1 MGTTHKN
8 HQSGTDQMSP
18 AEIYSWRILLEKEDE
33 SVWSTDEY
41 ICTQKHQEL
50 KASEIHLFFIFYE
63 PTISYHIFCL
73 TVVRIS

>member
-8 HQSGTDQMSP
+8 HQSGADQMSP
-18 AEIYSWRILLEKEDE
+18 AEIDSWRILLEKEDE

-50 KASEIHLFFIFYE
+50 KASEIHLFFIPCE
-63 PTISYHIFCL
+63 PTISYRIFCL

>member
-8 HQSGTDQMSP
+8 HQSGADQMSP